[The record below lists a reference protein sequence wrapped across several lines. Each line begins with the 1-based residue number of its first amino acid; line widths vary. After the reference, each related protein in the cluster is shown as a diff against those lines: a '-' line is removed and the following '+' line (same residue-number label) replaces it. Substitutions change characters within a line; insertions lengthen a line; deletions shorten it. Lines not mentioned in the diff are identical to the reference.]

1 MRFGPTALRT
11 ASKLKV
17 ATPYKL
23 EHEQLVPRALHEVF
37 SFFSRSENL
46 EAITPAWLHFSVLS
60 VAPQPLRKGT
70 IIRYKLRVR
79 GVPLRWTSEIV
90 EWRPP
95 HKFVDVQ
102 RKGPYKLWH
111 HTHLFSPKALIR
123 GSGMRCSIRCPSAS
137 SERSLTGWPCAA
149 TSSASLPFG
158 TTKYARYSVK
168 RFRDRQGA
176 S

>member
-23 EHEQLVPRALHEVF
+23 EHEQLVPRPLHEVF

-111 HTHLFSPKALIR
+111 HTHLFFAEGANTRIR
-123 GSGMRCSIRCPSAS
+123 D
-137 SERSLTGWPCAA
+137 EVLY
-149 TSSASLPFG
+149 SLPFG
-158 TTKYARYSVK
+158 VIGTLAHRLAV
-168 RFRDRQGA
+168 RRDVERIFAFRHNKIRAIFGETF